1 LTIDKPKEK
10 NMNFE
15 TYITQIIQRT
25 PDVKSFRFHKPAGMD
40 CSAGQ
45 YMIVTIKSEG
55 TELRKPFTISSSP
68 TEQNFLEFTKKLT
81 QHPFSKALEV
91 LKPGDKVQIEA
102 PFGNFIFKGEYGKIA
117 MLAGGIG
124 ITPLRCM
131 IKYATDNKL
140 NTNIILLYS
149 NILEDEIVF
158 KNEIEEM
165 KIQNENLKVAYTIT
179 QPTEKWNGLKG
190 LINREM
196 IQKVITDYIERVFYI
211 CGPPGMVDAMVV
223 ILKSLNIP
231 EKQINKEQF
240 VGD

>member
-1 LTIDKPKEK
+1 
-10 NMNFE
+10 MHFE
-15 TYITQIIQRT
+15 TYVTQIIQRT
-25 PDVKSFRFHKPAGMD
+25 RDVKSFRFHKPAGMD
-40 CSAGQ
+40 YSAGQ

-55 TELRKPFTISSSP
+55 MELRKPFTISSSP
-68 TEQNFLEFTKKLT
+68 TEQDFLEFTKKLT
-81 QHPFSKALEV
+81 KHSFSKALDA
-91 LKPGDKVQIEA
+91 LKGGDKVQIEA
-102 PFGNFIFKGEYGKIA
+102 PFGNFIFKGEYDKIA

-131 IKYATDNKL
+131 VRYATDNKL
-140 NTNIILLYS
+140 KTNIILLYS

-158 KNEIEEM
+158 KNEIEEI
-165 KIQNENLKVAYTIT
+165 KIQNENLKVVYTIT
-179 QPTEKWNGLKG
+179 RPTVKWNGFTG

-196 IQKVITDYIERVFYI
+196 IQKVIPDYIERVFYI

-231 EKQINKEQF
+231 EKQIKNEQF